1 MYLVGIIEKTCN
13 TIEMSKILDKKGIYK
28 KCTITKM
35 NQDSLSNF
43 KNVKFDVVIINYE
56 IDIGKCEKIL
66 KSILNSAKVIILNID
81 YKENLKVVENINTQ
95 VITYGF
101 NKKATV
107 TITSCDEDNIMLEI
121 QREIISLNN
130 VVIESREIQ
139 SAYET
144 GKNGLHFYTSIL
156 ILENIVS

>member
-13 TIEMSKILDKKGIYK
+13 TIEMSKILDKKGLYK

-35 NQDSLSNF
+35 NQDNLSNF

-56 IDIGKCEKIL
+56 IDIKKCEKIL
-66 KSILNSAKVIILNID
+66 NTILNQSKVVLLNID

-130 VVIESREIQ
+130 EVIESREIQ

-144 GKNGLHFYTSIL
+144 GKNGLHFYASIL
-156 ILENIVS
+156 ILKNIIS